1 VLDIIEGIRGTSQP
15 CLLLVN
21 PKVQQLDELARD
33 LLSTYD
39 WARLSIGQELSAT
52 LLAETPQRRPLTAGR
67 WMKTRIRDLA
77 PGPVL
82 CTEIDLLFEPAL
94 SLSPLGLFKDA
105 GRITRLVVTW
115 PGTYED
121 DVLAYAVPD
130 HSRYRTWRR
139 PEVAV
144 ACMIHSA

>member
-1 VLDIIEGIRGTSQP
+1 VLDTIERFRGTSRP
-15 CLLLVN
+15 CLLLVH
-21 PKVQQLDELARD
+21 PSIRRLDEVAQE

-39 WARLSIGQELSAT
+39 WPRLSIGQELGTA
-52 LLAETPQRRPLTAGR
+52 LLAETPQRRPLRANR
-67 WMKTRIRDLA
+67 WMKARIGDLA

-82 CTEIDLLFEPAL
+82 CTQIDLLFEPAL
-94 SLSPLGLFKDA
+94 SLNPLPLFKDV

-130 HSRYRTWRR
+130 HSHYSTWRR
-139 PEVAV
+139 PEVAI
-144 ACMIHSA
+144 ACMMHNA